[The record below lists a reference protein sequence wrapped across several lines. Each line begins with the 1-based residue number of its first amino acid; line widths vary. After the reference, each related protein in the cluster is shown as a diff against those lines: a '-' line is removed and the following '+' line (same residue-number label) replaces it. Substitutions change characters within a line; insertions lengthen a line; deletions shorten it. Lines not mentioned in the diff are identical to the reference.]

1 MYFLQAWPPNTKFFV
16 AKFIARIYAFFRKF
30 YNDWK
35 TDFFAFWCMLQRICF
50 CFFLM
55 YVAKETFLFFQ
66 FVSKDLIW
74 WCRDIWQGQGLLVAL
89 QVGFGQFPPWKWINC
104 SVFISYEQ
112 PPTLLS
118 LHGWSLVSFLR
129 TAFYLQSKWFSSQ
142 CTSFH
147 KKSSAPVWKLLRHK
161 SYSHS
166 VVPYQLL
173 SPQLSPTSFSGTHSC
188 PTQAFR
194 KGTNLCEL

>member
-1 MYFLQAWPPNTKFFV
+1 
-16 AKFIARIYAFFRKF
+16 
-30 YNDWK
+30 
-35 TDFFAFWCMLQRICF
+35 MLQRICF
-50 CFFLM
+50 SFFLM
-55 YVAKETFLFFQ
+55 YVAKEAFFV
-66 FVSKDLIW
+66 FPICFKRFDLVMSRYLARARTIG
-74 WCRDIWQGQGLLVAL
+74 CPPE
-89 QVGFGQFPPWKWINC
+89 GFGQFPPWKLINC

-161 SYSHS
+161 SYSHP

>member
-1 MYFLQAWPPNTKFFV
+1 MTEKQTFLLSDVCCKGFV
-16 AKFIARIYAFFRKF
+16 LVFS
-30 YNDWK
+30 
-35 TDFFAFWCMLQRICF
+35 WCMLQR
-50 CFFLM
+50 
-55 YVAKETFLFFQ
+55 KPFLFFQ

-129 TAFYLQSKWFSSQ
+129 TVFYLQSKWFSSQ

-161 SYSHS
+161 SHSHP
-166 VVPYQLL
+166 VVPHQLL

-188 PTQAFR
+188 PTQA
-194 KGTNLCEL
+194 KGRGPTSVNYNGGNSDGQD